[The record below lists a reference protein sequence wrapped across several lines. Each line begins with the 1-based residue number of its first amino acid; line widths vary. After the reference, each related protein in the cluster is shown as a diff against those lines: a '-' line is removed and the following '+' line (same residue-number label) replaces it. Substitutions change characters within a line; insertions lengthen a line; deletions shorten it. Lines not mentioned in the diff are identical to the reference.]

1 MHVHL
6 LIHATTAVL
15 MVGTSE
21 HSPFLILMVN
31 DKLFSLTG
39 ESVLCAVG
47 NTLVCDKLDEAKT
60 LKLERLKVL
69 YRGKYLY

>member
-21 HSPFLILMVN
+21 HSQFLILMVN
-31 DKLFSLTG
+31 NKLFSLTG

-60 LKLERLKVL
+60 KLERLKVP
-69 YRGKYLY
+69 YNGKYLY